1 MPFGDYL
8 RGSQEIANSPYFLI
22 LFKAV
27 QTDPEL
33 LIRTGLIS
41 VNVQKPVQMFRHSLF
56 GDYLRGPQ
64 EIANGGNILSLFK
77 PVLRDSELSI
87 RIGLRSLEVEK
98 PVQLFRRSPFGDY
111 LRGSQEIANSPYV
124 LTLFKAVQ
132 TDSELLI
139 RTGLI

>member
-1 MPFGDYL
+1 
-8 RGSQEIANSPYFLI
+8 
-22 LFKAV
+22 
-27 QTDPEL
+27 
-33 LIRTGLIS
+33 
-41 VNVQKPVQMFRHSLF
+41 MFRHSLF

-64 EIANGGNILSLFK
+64 EIANDGNILSLFK

-111 LRGSQEIANSPYV
+111 LTGSQEIANSPYV
-124 LTLFKAVQ
+124 LNLFRAVQ

-139 RTGLI
+139 RTRLI

>member
-1 MPFGDYL
+1 M
-8 RGSQEIANSPYFLI
+8 RGSQEIANSPYVLN

-41 VNVQKPVQMFRHSLF
+41 VNVQKPVQMFRCSLF
-56 GDYLRGPQ
+56 GDYLRSPQ
-64 EIANGGNILSLFK
+64 EIANGRNILSLFK
-77 PVLRDSELSI
+77 PVLRDSELLI
-87 RIGLRSLEVEK
+87 RIGLRSLKVQK
-98 PVQLFRRSPFGDY
+98 PVQLFRCSLFGDY
-111 LRGSQEIANSPYV
+111 LRSLREIANGQNN
-124 LTLFKAVQ
+124 LCLFKAVQ

>member
-1 MPFGDYL
+1 
-8 RGSQEIANSPYFLI
+8 
-22 LFKAV
+22 
-27 QTDPEL
+27 
-33 LIRTGLIS
+33 
-41 VNVQKPVQMFRHSLF
+41 MFRHSLF

-64 EIANGGNILSLFK
+64 EIANGGNVLSLFK

-98 PVQLFRRSPFGDY
+98 PVQLFGRLPFGDY
-111 LRGSQEIANSPYV
+111 LRGSQEISNSPYV